1 MPNIAGSEGHLF
13 WLQKINIAK
22 VLKGG
27 SVIVLAP
34 GNDYKT
40 ITVVSK

>member
-1 MPNIAGSEGHLF
+1 VLPSMPKVAGSEGHLF

-27 SVIVLAP
+27 SVIV
-34 GNDYKT
+34 
-40 ITVVSK
+40 VSI